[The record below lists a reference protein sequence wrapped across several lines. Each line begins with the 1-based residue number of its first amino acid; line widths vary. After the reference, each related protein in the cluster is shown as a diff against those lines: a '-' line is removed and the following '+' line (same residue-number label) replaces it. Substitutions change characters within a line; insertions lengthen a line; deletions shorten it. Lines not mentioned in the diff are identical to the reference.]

1 MTNMTA
7 MPQAPRFH
15 RFRMPRWLRL
25 LDPAALALA
34 CAIHAL
40 KVSIFAFA
48 MTFRVLCFYANCI
61 LGPIAF
67 ITGILTLGMIHL
79 QKRRDARNTS

>member
-1 MTNMTA
+1 MTTMTA
-7 MPQAPRFH
+7 TPQAPRFR
-15 RFRMPRWLRL
+15 RFKLPRWLRV

-40 KVSIFAFA
+40 KVCIFACA
-48 MTFRVLCFYANCI
+48 MTFRVIAFYANCI

-67 ITGILTLGMIHL
+67 LTGLLTLGML
-79 QKRRDARNTS
+79 GLKKRADARK